1 MSAVPRNPA
10 TAARPGR
17 PATKP
22 ATEVAVAEDAPRYAV
37 PALERGLKLLQMF
50 DRQHTL
56 IGAPD
61 MARELALPRSTVFRI
76 TQTLE
81 RLGFLEREGNLY
93 RLGPAVLRL
102 GFEYVAA
109 LPVTDLARPTLERLR
124 DDTGYTAQLAIRDGH
139 EVVLVLRI
147 LAPSAFASNI
157 AVGTRM
163 PAHATVLGR
172 MFLSDL
178 SEPEL
183 RALFP
188 DPRLPAYS
196 AHTPRSL
203 AELTKVL
210 AGDRERGYAI
220 SESFFET
227 SISAVAAPVR
237 DHSRRVVAALSITI
251 SQPAI
256 EPKALKERLVQQVC
270 AAAAEIS
277 HRMNYREREDASVP
291 A

>member
-1 MSAVPRNPA
+1 MSAVPRTPSA
-10 TAARPGR
+10 AARPGL
-17 PATKP
+17 PSSKP
-22 ATEVAVAEDAPRYAV
+22 EAEAADAPRYAV

-109 LPVTDLARPTLERLR
+109 LPVTDLARPTLEKLR
-124 DDTGYTAQLAIRDGH
+124 DDTGYTAQLAIRDDR

-178 SEPEL
+178 TEPEL

-188 DPRLPAYS
+188 DSRLPAYS
-196 AHTPRSL
+196 PHTPRSL
-203 AELTKVL
+203 SELTKVL
-210 AGDRERGYAI
+210 AGDRERGYAV
-220 SESFFET
+220 SESFFEA

-237 DHSRRVVAALSITI
+237 DHSGRVVAALSITI

-256 EPKALKERLVQQVC
+256 EPKALKDRLVRQVC

-277 HRMNYREREDASVP
+277 HRMNYREREDASAP